1 MGVLTSP
8 SLPDCY
14 ALPDPLAL
22 TGGRVWRVLIVAVA
36 ATERKQL
43 GVEQQ
48 LRAERD
54 LRLIEEFN
62 VGRQEAFD
70 ELVKNYESTVHRV
83 FAQLN
88 VQSGDVEDL
97 TQEVFLRIYRNIHRF
112 RGQSSF
118 YTWLYRITV
127 NVFFDHNKK
136 RKRADVRL
144 SRLQNALVDVS
155 NTRPESDDPFYA
167 TYNALTREE
176 FAHAIET
183 LPEPFRAVVAMRE
196 VDDLSYEEIALQT
209 GISIG
214 TVRSRLSRA
223 RQRLKELLR
232 PVLIE
237 AAA

>member
-1 MGVLTSP
+1 MAQVQ
-8 SLPDCY
+8 
-14 ALPDPLAL
+14 
-22 TGGRVWRVLIVAVA
+22 
-36 ATERKQL
+36 RKPL

-54 LRLIEEFN
+54 LRLIEEYRA
-62 VGRQEAFD
+62 GRHDAFD
-70 ELVKNYESTVHRV
+70 DLVHAYQPTVQRV
-83 FAQLN
+83 LVQLN
-88 VQSGDVEDL
+88 VVPTDVEDL
-97 TQEVFLRIYRNIHRF
+97 AQEVFMRIYRNLHRF

-144 SRLQNALVDVS
+144 QRLQSAVADVS
-155 NTRPESDDPFYA
+155 TMRPDDDDPFRA
-167 TYNALTREE
+167 AFERLTTDTFSR
-176 FAHAIET
+176 AIAM
-183 LPEPFRAVVAMRE
+183 LPEPFRDVVAMRE

-223 RQRLKELLR
+223 RARLKEVLR
-232 PVLIE
+232 PQLGTV

>member
-1 MGVLTSP
+1 M
-8 SLPDCY
+8 
-14 ALPDPLAL
+14 
-22 TGGRVWRVLIVAVA
+22 AVA

-43 GVEQQ
+43 GAEQQ
-48 LRAERD
+48 QRAERD
-54 LRLIEEFN
+54 LLLIESFN
-62 VGRQEAFD
+62 AGRQDAFD
-70 ELVKNYESTVHRV
+70 ELVKHYESTVHRV
-83 FAQLN
+83 LAQLN

-97 TQEVFLRIYRNIHRF
+97 TQEVFLRVYRNIHRF

-155 NTRPESDDPFYA
+155 NARPESDDPFYA

-176 FAHAIET
+176 FSNAIET

>member
-1 MGVLTSP
+1 MQV
-8 SLPDCY
+8 
-14 ALPDPLAL
+14 
-22 TGGRVWRVLIVAVA
+22 R
-36 ATERKQL
+36 RKPL

-54 LRLIEEFN
+54 LRLVEEYRA
-62 VGRQEAFD
+62 GRRDAFD
-70 ELVKNYESTVHRV
+70 DLVHAYQPAVQRV
-83 FAQLN
+83 LVQLN
-88 VQSGDVEDL
+88 VAPADVEDL
-97 TQEVFLRIYRNIHRF
+97 AQEVFMRIYRNLHRF

-144 SRLQNALVDVS
+144 QRLQHAVADV
-155 NTRPESDDPFYA
+155 TTVRPEDDDPFRVA
-167 TYNALTREE
+167 FERLTSDTFRR
-176 FAHAIET
+176 AIAT
-183 LPEPFRAVVAMRE
+183 LPEPFRDVVAMRE
-196 VDDLSYEEIALQT
+196 VHDLSYEEIALQT

-223 RQRLKELLR
+223 RARLKDVLR
-232 PVLIE
+232 PQLGRV